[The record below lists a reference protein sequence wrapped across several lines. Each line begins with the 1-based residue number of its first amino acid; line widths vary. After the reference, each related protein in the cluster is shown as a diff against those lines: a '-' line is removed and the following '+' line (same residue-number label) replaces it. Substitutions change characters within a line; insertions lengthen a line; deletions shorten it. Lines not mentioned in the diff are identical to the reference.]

1 MADAASS
8 ESTTSKITA
17 MGNKLLPYIL
27 IVIGFGTQLA
37 TVVLLGINAGS
48 PDTNA
53 EIRKYV
59 GLSSIPII
67 LSLIALAAGFAIY
80 FTRYP
85 QYVVFTAITASL
97 FAIAIA
103 SMSLCISLI
112 EKKLN

>member
-8 ESTTSKITA
+8 SDS
-17 MGNKLLPYIL
+17 MGQKAAAVAKNVLPYALIIL
-27 IVIGFGTQLA
+27 GFLTQFT

-59 GLSSIPII
+59 GISVVPILI
-67 LSLIALAAGFAIY
+67 SLIFIGIGMSIY
-80 FTRYP
+80 FSRYP
-85 QYVVFTAITASL
+85 QYVVFTAITAAM

-103 SMSLCISLI
+103 SLALCITLI
-112 EKKLN
+112 EKKL

>member
-8 ESTTSKITA
+8 ESVTSKALA
-17 MGNKLLPYIL
+17 MGNRLFPYIL
-27 IVIGFGTQLA
+27 IVSGFLLQLGTII
-37 TVVLLGINAGS
+37 LLGINAGS

-59 GLSSIPII
+59 GISAGPI
-67 LSLIALAAGFAIY
+67 LASLLLIGVGFGIY

-103 SMSLCISLI
+103 SLSLCISLM

>member
-8 ESTTSKITA
+8 ESITSKAWA
-17 MGNKLLPYIL
+17 MTGRIIPYCL
-27 IVIGFGTQLA
+27 IVVGFVTQLA
-37 TVVLLGINAGS
+37 TVVMLGINAGS

-59 GLSSIPII
+59 GISAGPIL
-67 LSLIALAAGFAIY
+67 LSLIFIGGGFAIY

-103 SMSLCISLI
+103 SLSLCISLM